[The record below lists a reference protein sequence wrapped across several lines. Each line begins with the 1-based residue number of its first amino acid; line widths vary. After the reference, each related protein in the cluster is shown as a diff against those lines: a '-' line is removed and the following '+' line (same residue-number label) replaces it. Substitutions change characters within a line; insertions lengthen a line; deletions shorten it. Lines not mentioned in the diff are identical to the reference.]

1 MRKLSNTQKIIICSA
16 VIFSVFLTC
25 VLSLFNFN
33 WHDFFSKIQIT
44 SVITNNNLPYDLNV
58 HFLNVGKA
66 DCVYINHKNKN
77 YNYNILI
84 DAGDKEPFSTVT
96 EYLKKQGV
104 KKLDLVIISHPHRDH
119 IGQIPEI
126 LREFKVSKFI
136 EPDIPENLVP
146 TTMTYQNILHELQKR
161 KINSEI
167 VTHGKNYVLGDLYL
181 EIFGPVSHNENL
193 NNNSIVLKLNYKNI
207 SFLFT
212 GDAEKAEESQI
223 LNKNYDVKSD
233 VLKVAHHG
241 SRTSSTI
248 KFIEKVAPKYCVISV
263 APDKSNL
270 PKPDIIKR
278 LKKISEEIYRT
289 DLHGNI
295 IFSTDGE
302 NIEIFTQK

>member
-1 MRKLSNTQKIIICSA
+1 MKKLNNTQKIIIYSA
-16 VIFSVFLTC
+16 VIFSIFLTC

-33 WHDFFSKIQIT
+33 WYDFFSKIQIT
-44 SVITNNNLPYDLNV
+44 GVITNNSLPYDLNV
-58 HFLNVGKA
+58 HFLDVGKA
-66 DCVYINHKNKN
+66 DCIYINHKNH
-77 YNYNILI
+77 NILI

-119 IGQIPEI
+119 IGQMPEI
-126 LREFKVSKFI
+126 LREFKVGKFI

-146 TTMTYQNILHELQKR
+146 TTMTYQNILCELQKK

-241 SRTSSTI
+241 SRTSSTK

-263 APDKSNL
+263 APNKSDL
-270 PKPDIIKR
+270 SKPDIIKR

>member
-1 MRKLSNTQKIIICSA
+1 MKKLNNTQKIIIYSA

-25 VLSLFNFN
+25 VLSLFNFDWYN
-33 WHDFFSKIQIT
+33 FFSKIQIT
-44 SVITNNNLPYDLNV
+44 GVITNNSLPYDLNV
-58 HFLNVGKA
+58 HFLDVGKA
-66 DCVYINHKNKN
+66 DCIYINHKNH
-77 YNYNILI
+77 NILI

-126 LREFKVSKFI
+126 LREFKVGKFI

-146 TTMTYQNILHELQKR
+146 TTMTYQNILRELQKR

-167 VTHGKNYVLGDLYL
+167 VTHGKNYILGDLYL
-181 EIFGPVSHNENL
+181 EIFGPVSHSENL
-193 NNNSIVLKLNYKNI
+193 NNNSIVLKLSYKNI

-212 GDAEKAEESQI
+212 GDAEKTEESQI
-223 LNKNYDVKSD
+223 LNKNYDIKSD

-241 SRTSSTI
+241 SRTSSTK

-263 APDKSNL
+263 ALNKSNL